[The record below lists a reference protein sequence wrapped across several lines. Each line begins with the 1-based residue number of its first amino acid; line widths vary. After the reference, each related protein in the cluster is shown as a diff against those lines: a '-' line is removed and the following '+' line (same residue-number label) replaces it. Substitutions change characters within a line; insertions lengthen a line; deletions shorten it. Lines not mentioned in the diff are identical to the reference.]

1 MIKLTRNLRQVR
13 RALKKRMRFLV
24 RKYPLFS
31 DLSQLGSIRSGN
43 KLSRIARHLLEHAN
57 IKAIL
62 GGNITLMIVTTGLL
76 VPGSV
81 AHEEPVETLV
91 LPGFPTQIAT
101 EVKIRYPVEKVKLN
115 QGFSYFHW
123 GVDLDGEIGD
133 PVYPIE
139 KGKVESREFSRFGY
153 GNSIIIKHED
163 GLKSR
168 YAHLSRIDVRDGDEV
183 DPATAIGKLGNT
195 GRSTGAHLHLEIY
208 DNGKPINP
216 AVLLGKPVR

>member
-153 GNSIIIKHED
+153 GNSIIIKP
-163 GLKSR
+163 KNTF
-168 YAHLSRIDVRDGDEV
+168 EV
-183 DPATAIGKLGNT
+183 IEFSVELA
-195 GRSTGAHLHLEIY
+195 
-208 DNGKPINP
+208 
-216 AVLLGKPVR
+216 